1 MFEAALQGLQN
12 LLSFNV
18 LIGMLAGIGVG
29 TFTAVTPQGLGT
41 PLMYALFLSLV
52 TQWDPLVAIAFLIGM
67 DAVSSTCSAYL
78 PVLFG
83 IPGGAGSQATV
94 LDGYPMGR
102 GGQARRALGAAF
114 TAGILGS
121 LVGTLTLAAAIPV
134 AQALILF
141 LGSPEL
147 FVVSLWGVSMVS
159 VLAGPRPLK
168 GLIAGAMGLVISV
181 VGIQPQSGVMRFVFD
196 QPYLLEG
203 VPLTV
208 ATLAL
213 FGVPSALEMALAKV
227 GVEREPAPLAGRL
240 VDGIRDAFRNLWLV
254 VRCSFLGVWVG
265 IIPGLGAQVVD
276 WLSYGHAAQTCKGAK
291 ETFGKGDVRGVI
303 APEASNDAKDG
314 GTLIPTLTLGVPGS
328 LVSALFLFALT
339 TMGFAPGP
347 FMLERNADVVY
358 SIVWVLGIASVI
370 GGALGL
376 VFSNQLARL
385 AELRYSIIV
394 PSILGFVL
402 IGALNANQSPLDL
415 VMVVS
420 FGFVGYLMKR
430 FGYPRPP
437 LILGMILGI
446 IMEKYLYIS
455 HARYGFEWLARP
467 SVLVLLILVA
477 GTLGYTLWSRRER
490 GARGEERAA
499 GAEVR
504 ARESTSTAFRVN
516 WETLL
521 VAGFL
526 AFFLLAI
533 RIGFEWPFIAKL
545 MPVYIAA
552 VPGAALVLWQLFRV
566 TTGREPAAAGGVE
579 MDEGFSGE
587 LDGRLERRRTVVFF
601 AWFVGAALAVWLLGI
616 TVAVPLF
623 VFLYC
628 LVEGRERLWVAL
640 LMAAIAFLLIWG
652 LFEGV
657 FKVLWADGVLFG
669 G

>member
-12 LLSFNV
+12 LLSLTV

-29 TFTAVTPQGLGT
+29 TFTAITPQGLGT
-41 PLMYALFLSLV
+41 PLMYALFLSVV

-94 LDGYPMGR
+94 MDGYPMGR

-121 LVGTLTLAAAIPV
+121 LVGTATLAAAIPV

-147 FVVSLWGVSMVS
+147 FVVALWGVSMVS

-168 GLIAGAMGLVISV
+168 GLIAGAAGLVISV

-203 VPLTV
+203 VPLAV

-213 FGVPSALEMALAKV
+213 FGVPSALEMALARV

-240 VDGIRDAFRNLWLV
+240 LDGIRDAFHNVWLV

-265 IIPGLGAQVVD
+265 IVPGLGAQVVD

-358 SIVWVLGIASVI
+358 SIIWVLGIASVI
-370 GGALGL
+370 GGSLGL

-415 VMVVS
+415 VTVVS
-420 FGFVGYLMKR
+420 FGFVGYFMKR

-455 HARYGFEWLARP
+455 TARYGFEWLGRP

-490 GARGEERAA
+490 ATPAGEPTAESVPA
-499 GAEVR
+499 G
-504 ARESTSTAFRVN
+504 FRVN

-521 VAGFL
+521 VLGFL

-533 RIGFEWPFIAKL
+533 RIGFDWPFIAKL

-552 VPGAALVLWQLFRV
+552 VPGAALALWQLFRV
-566 TTGREPAAAGGVE
+566 TTGREQRTAGG
-579 MDEGFSGE
+579 DR
-587 LDGRLERRRTVVFF
+587 DGRKLQPGPRCGIGTPAHGGVLRMVRGRGPGRLAPGNHRGRSDLRLSLLPRRRK
-601 AWFVGAALAVWLLGI
+601 GEALDRRAHGHH
-616 TVAVPLF
+616 
-623 VFLYC
+623 
-628 LVEGRERLWVAL
+628 RLSPGMGPV
-640 LMAAIAFLLIWG
+640 
-652 LFEGV
+652 
-657 FKVLWADGVLFG
+657 
-669 G
+669 

>member
-1 MFEAALQGLQN
+1 M
-12 LLSFNV
+12 
-18 LIGMLAGIGVG
+18 
-29 TFTAVTPQGLGT
+29 TPQGLGT
-41 PLMYALFLSLV
+41 PLMYALFLSMV
-52 TQWDPLVAIAFLIGM
+52 TQWDPLVAIAFLVGM

-102 GGQARRALGAAF
+102 NGEARRALGAAF

-121 LVGTLTLAAAIPV
+121 LVGTLTLTAAIPV

-159 VLAGPRPLK
+159 VLAGPRPIK
-168 GLIAGAMGLVISV
+168 GLMAGAMGLVISV

-203 VPLTV
+203 VPLHRGHAGAFRGAVRPRSCTHPGRRR
-208 ATLAL
+208 AGA
-213 FGVPSALEMALAKV
+213 GAA
-227 GVEREPAPLAGRL
+227 GGPAAGRYPGRL
-240 VDGIRDAFRNLWLV
+240 PQRLARRPVQLPRR
-254 VRCSFLGVWVG
+254 LGRHR
-265 IIPGLGAQVVD
+265 PGTGSPGRGLAELRSRRPDLQGRQ
-276 WLSYGHAAQTCKGAK
+276 
-291 ETFGKGDVRGVI
+291 GDLRQGRRARGDRTRGLQRRQGR
-303 APEASNDAKDG
+303 DAKDG

-358 SIVWVLGIASVI
+358 SIIWVLGIASVI
-370 GGALGL
+370 GGCLGL
-376 VFSNQLARL
+376 IFSSQLARL

-402 IGALNANQSPLDL
+402 IGAMNANQSPLDL

-420 FGFVGYLMKR
+420 FGFVGYFMKR

-455 HARYGFEWLARP
+455 SARYGFDWLGRP
-467 SVLVLLILVA
+467 SVLVLLCAVA
-477 GTLGYTLWSRRER
+477 ATLGYTLWSRRER
-490 GARGEERAA
+490 GAASGRGRAGE
-499 GAEVR
+499 GAP
-504 ARESTSTAFRVN
+504 TGLRVN

-521 VAGFL
+521 VLGFL

-552 VPGAALVLWQLFRV
+552 VPGAALALWQLLRV
-566 TTGREPAAAGGVE
+566 STGREQAAPGGIE
-579 MDEGFSGE
+579 MDEGFSRH
-587 LDGRLERRRTVVFF
+587 LAPTVERQRTVVFF
-601 AWFVGAALAVWLLGI
+601 AWFAGAALAVWLLGI

-623 VFLYC
+623 IFLYC
-628 LVEGRERLWVAL
+628 LIEGGERLRVAL
-640 LMAAIAFLLIWG
+640 LMAAIAFLLVWG

-657 FKVLWADGVLFG
+657 FKVLWPDGVLFG

>member
-1 MFEAALQGLQN
+1 MLEAALQGLQN
-12 LLSFNV
+12 LLSLNV
-18 LIGMLAGIGVG
+18 LIGMLAGVCVG

-41 PLMYALFLSLV
+41 PLMYALFLSMV

-94 LDGYPMGR
+94 LDGHPMGR
-102 GGQARRALGAAF
+102 NGQARRALGAAF

-147 FVVSLWGVSMVS
+147 FVVSLWGLSMVS
-159 VLAGPRPLK
+159 VLAGPRPIK

-213 FGVPSALEMALAKV
+213 FGVPSALALALARV

-240 VDGIRDAFRNLWLV
+240 LDGVRDAFRNGWLV

-265 IIPGLGAQVVD
+265 IVPGLGAQVVD
-276 WLSYGHAAQTCKGAK
+276 WLSYGHAAQTCKGAR

-358 SIVWVLGIASVI
+358 SIIWVLGIASVI
-370 GGALGL
+370 GGCLGL
-376 VFSNQLARL
+376 IFSGQLAKL

-415 VMVVS
+415 VLVVS
-420 FGFVGYLMKR
+420 FGFVGYFMKR

-455 HARYGFEWLARP
+455 TARYGFDWLGRP
-467 SVLVLLILVA
+467 SVVVLLCVVVA
-477 GTLGYTLWSRRER
+477 TLGYTLWSRRER
-490 GARGEERAA
+490 STPSGAAQEAA
-499 GAEVR
+499 GAP
-504 ARESTSTAFRVN
+504 AGFRVDR
-516 WETLL
+516 ETLL
-521 VAGFL
+521 VLGFL

-552 VPGAALVLWQLFRV
+552 VPGAVLALWQLFRV
-566 TTGREPAAAGGVE
+566 TTGREQAVSGGIE
-579 MDEGFSGE
+579 MDEGFSQD
-587 LDGRLERRRTVVFF
+587 LALAVERRRTLAFF
-601 AWFVGAALAVWLLGI
+601 AWFMGAALAVWLLGI

-628 LVEGRERLWVAL
+628 LIEGREKLWVAL

-657 FKVLWADGVLFG
+657 FKVLWAEGVLFG

>member
-12 LLSFNV
+12 LLSLTV

-29 TFTAVTPQGLGT
+29 TFTAITPQGLGT
-41 PLMYALFLSLV
+41 PLMYALFLSVV

-94 LDGYPMGR
+94 MDGYPMGR

-121 LVGTLTLAAAIPV
+121 LVGTATLAAAIPV

-147 FVVSLWGVSMVS
+147 FVVALWGVSMVS

-168 GLIAGAMGLVISV
+168 GLIAGAAGLVISV

-203 VPLTV
+203 VPLAV

-213 FGVPSALEMALAKV
+213 FGVPSALEMALARV

-240 VDGIRDAFRNLWLV
+240 LDGIRDAFHNVWLV

-265 IIPGLGAQVVD
+265 IVPGLGAQVVD

-358 SIVWVLGIASVI
+358 SIIWVLGIASVI
-370 GGALGL
+370 GGSLGL

-415 VMVVS
+415 VTVVS
-420 FGFVGYLMKR
+420 FGFVGYFMKR

-455 HARYGFEWLARP
+455 TARYGFEWLGRP

-490 GARGEERAA
+490 ATPAGEPAA
-499 GAEVR
+499 
-504 ARESTSTAFRVN
+504 ESVPAGFRVN

-521 VAGFL
+521 VLGFL

-545 MPVYIAA
+545 MPLYIAA
-552 VPGAALVLWQLFRV
+552 VPGAALALWQLFRV
-566 TTGREPAAAGGVE
+566 TTGREQRTAGGIE
-579 MDEGFSGE
+579 MDESFSQD
-587 LDGRLERRRTVVFF
+587 LDAASERRRTVAFF

-616 TVAVPLF
+616 TVAVPIF

-628 LVEGRERLWVAL
+628 LVEGREKLWIAV
-640 LMAAIAFLLIWG
+640 LMATIAFLLVWG

-657 FKVLWADGVLFG
+657 FKVLWAEGVLFG

>member
-1 MFEAALQGLQN
+1 MLEAALQGLQN
-12 LLSFNV
+12 LLSLNV
-18 LIGMLAGIGVG
+18 LIGMLAGVCVG

-41 PLMYALFLSLV
+41 PLMYALFLSMV
-52 TQWDPLVAIAFLIGM
+52 TQWDPLVAIAFLVGM

-102 GGQARRALGAAF
+102 NGEARRALGAAF

-121 LVGTLTLAAAIPV
+121 LVGTLTLTAAIPV

-147 FVVSLWGVSMVS
+147 FIVSLWGVSMVS
-159 VLAGPRPLK
+159 VLAGPRPIK
-168 GLIAGAMGLVISV
+168 GLMAGAMGLVISV

-213 FGVPSALEMALAKV
+213 FGVPSALDLALTRV

-240 VDGIRDAFRNLWLV
+240 LDGIRDAFRNGWLV

-265 IIPGLGAQVVD
+265 IVPGLGAQVVD
-276 WLSYGHAAQTCKGAK
+276 WLSYGHAAQTCKGAR

-358 SIVWVLGIASVI
+358 SIIWVLGIASVI
-370 GGALGL
+370 GGCLGL
-376 VFSNQLARL
+376 IFSSQLARL

-402 IGALNANQSPLDL
+402 IGAMNANQSPLDL

-420 FGFVGYLMKR
+420 FGFVGYFMKR

-455 HARYGFEWLARP
+455 TARYGFDWLGRP
-467 SVLVLLILVA
+467 SVLVLLCVVA
-477 GTLGYTLWSRRER
+477 ATLGYTLWSRRER
-490 GARGEERAA
+490 GAASGRGRAGE
-499 GAEVR
+499 GAP
-504 ARESTSTAFRVN
+504 TGLRVN

-521 VAGFL
+521 VLGFL

-552 VPGAALVLWQLFRV
+552 VPGAALALWQLLRV
-566 TTGREPAAAGGVE
+566 STGREQTAPGGIE
-579 MDEGFSGE
+579 MDEGFSRH
-587 LDGRLERRRTVVFF
+587 LAPTVERQRTVVFF
-601 AWFVGAALAVWLLGI
+601 AWFAGAALAVWLLGI

-623 VFLYC
+623 IFLYC
-628 LVEGRERLWVAL
+628 LIEGGERLRVAL
-640 LMAAIAFLLIWG
+640 LMAAIAFLLVWG

-657 FKVLWADGVLFG
+657 FKVLWPDGVLFG

>member
-12 LLSFNV
+12 LLSLTV

-29 TFTAVTPQGLGT
+29 TFTAITPQGLGT
-41 PLMYALFLSLV
+41 PLMYALFLSVV

-94 LDGYPMGR
+94 MDGYPMGR

-121 LVGTLTLAAAIPV
+121 LVGTATLAAAIPV

-147 FVVSLWGVSMVS
+147 FVVALWGVSMVS

-168 GLIAGAMGLVISV
+168 GLMAGAAGLVISV

-203 VPLTV
+203 VPLAV

-240 VDGIRDAFRNLWLV
+240 LDGIRDAFHNVWLV

-265 IIPGLGAQVVD
+265 IVPGLGAQVVD

-358 SIVWVLGIASVI
+358 SIIWVLGIASVI
-370 GGALGL
+370 GGSLGL

-415 VMVVS
+415 VTVVS
-420 FGFVGYLMKR
+420 FGFVGYFMKR

-455 HARYGFEWLARP
+455 TARYGFDWLGRP

-490 GARGEERAA
+490 LAPGDEPAGESAPA
-499 GAEVR
+499 
-504 ARESTSTAFRVN
+504 SFRVN

-521 VAGFL
+521 VLGFL

-552 VPGAALVLWQLFRV
+552 VPGAGLALWQLFRV
-566 TTGREPAAAGGVE
+566 TTGKEQATAGGIE
-579 MDEGFSGE
+579 MDEGFNQD
-587 LDGRLERRRTVVFF
+587 LDATSERRRTVAFF
-601 AWFVGAALAVWLLGI
+601 VWFVGAALAVWLLGI
-616 TVAVPLF
+616 TLAVPLF

-628 LVEGRERLWVAL
+628 LVEGRERLWIAA
-640 LMAAIAFLLIWG
+640 LMAAIAFLLVWG

-657 FKVLWADGVLFG
+657 FKVLWAEGVLFG

>member
-1 MFEAALQGLQN
+1 MLEAALQGLQN
-12 LLSFNV
+12 LLSLNV
-18 LIGMLAGIGVG
+18 LIGMLAGVGVG

-41 PLMYALFLSLV
+41 PLMYALFLSMV
-52 TQWDPLVAIAFLIGM
+52 TQWDPLVAIAFLVGM

-102 GGQARRALGAAF
+102 NGEARRALGAAF

-121 LVGTLTLAAAIPV
+121 LVGTLTLTAAIPV

-147 FVVSLWGVSMVS
+147 FIVSLWGVSMVS
-159 VLAGPRPLK
+159 VLAGPRPIK
-168 GLIAGAMGLVISV
+168 GLMAGAMGLVISV

-213 FGVPSALEMALAKV
+213 FGVPSALDLALTRV

-240 VDGIRDAFRNLWLV
+240 LDGIRDAFRNGWLV

-265 IIPGLGAQVVD
+265 IVPGLGAQVVD
-276 WLSYGHAAQTCKGAK
+276 WLSYGHAAQTCKGAR

-358 SIVWVLGIASVI
+358 SIIWVLGIASVI
-370 GGALGL
+370 GGCLGL
-376 VFSNQLARL
+376 IFSSQLARL

-402 IGALNANQSPLDL
+402 IGAMNANQSPLDL

-420 FGFVGYLMKR
+420 FGFVGYFMKR

-455 HARYGFEWLARP
+455 SARYGFDWLGRP
-467 SVLVLLILVA
+467 SVLVLLCAVA
-477 GTLGYTLWSRRER
+477 ATLGYTLWSRRER
-490 GARGEERAA
+490 GAASGRGRAGE
-499 GAEVR
+499 GA
-504 ARESTSTAFRVN
+504 STGFRVN

-521 VAGFL
+521 VLGFL

-533 RIGFEWPFIAKL
+533 RTGFEWPFIAKL

-552 VPGAALVLWQLFRV
+552 VPGAALALWQLLRV
-566 TTGREPAAAGGVE
+566 STGREQAAPGGIE
-579 MDEGFSGE
+579 MDEGFSRH
-587 LDGRLERRRTVVFF
+587 LAPTVERQRTVVFF
-601 AWFVGAALAVWLLGI
+601 AWFAGAALAVWLLGI

-623 VFLYC
+623 IFLYC
-628 LVEGRERLWVAL
+628 LIEGGERLRVAL
-640 LMAAIAFLLIWG
+640 LMAAIAFLLVWG

-657 FKVLWADGVLFG
+657 FKVLWPDGVLFG

>member
-1 MFEAALQGLQN
+1 MIEAALQGLQN
-12 LLSFNV
+12 LLSLNV
-18 LIGMLAGIGVG
+18 LVGMLAGVGVG

-41 PLMYALFLSLV
+41 PLMYALFLSVV
-52 TQWDPLVAIAFLIGM
+52 TQWDPLVAIAFLVGM

-102 GGQARRALGAAF
+102 NGQARRALGAAF
-114 TAGILGS
+114 TAGVLGS
-121 LVGTLTLAAAIPV
+121 LVGTLTLAAAIPA
-134 AQALILF
+134 AQAIILF

-147 FVVSLWGVSMVS
+147 FVVSLWGLSMVS
-159 VLAGPRPLK
+159 VLAGPRPVK
-168 GLIAGAMGLVISV
+168 GLMAGAAGLVVSV
-181 VGIQPQSGVMRFVFD
+181 VGVQPQSGVMRFVFD

-203 VPLTV
+203 VPLAV
-208 ATLAL
+208 AALAL
-213 FGVPSALEMALAKV
+213 FGVPSALDLALAKV
-227 GVEREPAPLAGRL
+227 GVERAPAPLAGRL
-240 VDGIRDAFRNLWLV
+240 LDGVRDAFRNLWLV

-265 IIPGLGAQVVD
+265 IVPGLGAQVVD
-276 WLSYGHAAQTCKGAK
+276 WLSYGHAAQTCKGAG

-339 TMGFAPGP
+339 AMGYAPGP

-370 GGALGL
+370 GGSLGL
-376 VFSNQLARL
+376 VFSNHLAKL

-415 VMVVS
+415 VMVAS
-420 FGFVGYLMKR
+420 FGLVGYFLKL

-455 HARYGFEWLARP
+455 TARYGFDWLARP
-467 SVLVLLILVA
+467 SVLVLLVLVA
-477 GTLGYTLWSRRER
+477 ATLGYTLWSRRDR
-490 GARGEERAA
+490 GTASGRGGEAA
-499 GAEVR
+499 SPGPG
-504 ARESTSTAFRVN
+504 FRVN
-516 WETLL
+516 GETLL
-521 VAGFL
+521 VMGFL
-526 AFFLLAI
+526 AFFVLVV
-533 RIGFEWPFIAKL
+533 RSGSEWPLIAKL

-552 VPGAALVLWQLFRV
+552 VPGAALALWQLFRV
-566 TTGREPAAAGGVE
+566 TTGRERAAAGGVE
-579 MDEGFSGE
+579 MDEGFRQE
-587 LDGRLERRRTVVFF
+587 LEARVARRRTAVFF
-601 AWFVGAALAVWLLGI
+601 AWFMGAALAVWLLGI

-628 LVEGRERLWVAL
+628 LVEGREKLRVAL
-640 LMAAIAFLLIWG
+640 LMAAVAFLLLWG

-657 FKVLWADGVLFG
+657 FQVLWADGVLFG

>member
-12 LLSFNV
+12 LLSLTV

-29 TFTAVTPQGLGT
+29 TFTAITPQGLGT
-41 PLMYALFLSLV
+41 PLMYALFLSVV

-94 LDGYPMGR
+94 MDGYPMGR

-121 LVGTLTLAAAIPV
+121 LVGTATLAAAIPV

-147 FVVSLWGVSMVS
+147 FVVALWGVSMVS

-168 GLIAGAMGLVISV
+168 GLMAGAAGLVISV

-203 VPLTV
+203 VPLAV

-240 VDGIRDAFRNLWLV
+240 LDGIRDAFHNVWLV

-265 IIPGLGAQVVD
+265 IVPGLGAQVVD

-358 SIVWVLGIASVI
+358 SIIWVLGIASVI
-370 GGALGL
+370 GGSLGL

-394 PSILGFVL
+394 PAILGFVL

-415 VMVVS
+415 VTVVS
-420 FGFVGYLMKR
+420 FGFVGYFMKR

-455 HARYGFEWLARP
+455 TARYGFDWLGRP

-490 GARGEERAA
+490 LAPGDEPAGESAPA
-499 GAEVR
+499 
-504 ARESTSTAFRVN
+504 SFRVN

-521 VAGFL
+521 VLGFL

-552 VPGAALVLWQLFRV
+552 VPGAALALWQLFRV
-566 TTGREPAAAGGVE
+566 TTGREPAAVGGVE
-579 MDEGFSGE
+579 MDESFSGD
-587 LDGRLERRRTVVFF
+587 LDAASERRRTVAFF

-616 TVAVPLF
+616 TLAVPLF

-628 LVEGRERLWVAL
+628 LVEGRERLWVAV
-640 LMAAIAFLLIWG
+640 LMAAIAFLLVWG

-657 FKVLWADGVLFG
+657 FKVLWAEGVLFG

>member
-12 LLSFNV
+12 LLSLNV
-18 LIGMLAGIGVG
+18 LIGMLAGVGVG
-29 TFTAVTPQGLGT
+29 TFTAITPQGLGT
-41 PLMYALFLSLV
+41 PLMYALFLSVV

-94 LDGYPMGR
+94 MDGYPMGR
-102 GGQARRALGAAF
+102 NGQARRALGAAF

-121 LVGTLTLAAAIPV
+121 LVGTATLAAAIPV

-159 VLAGPRPLK
+159 VLAGPRPIK

-203 VPLTV
+203 VPLAV

-213 FGVPSALEMALAKV
+213 FGVPSALEMALVRV

-240 VDGIRDAFRNLWLV
+240 LDGIRDAFGNAWLV

-265 IIPGLGAQVVD
+265 IVPGLGAQVVD

-339 TMGFAPGP
+339 AMGFAPGP

-358 SIVWVLGIASVI
+358 SIVWVLGIASII
-370 GGALGL
+370 GGGLGL
-376 VFSNQLARL
+376 VFSNHLARL

-402 IGALNANQSPLDL
+402 IGAMNANQSPLDL
-415 VMVVS
+415 VTLVS
-420 FGFVGYLMKR
+420 FGFVGYFMKR

-455 HARYGFEWLARP
+455 HARYGFDWLGRP
-467 SVLVLLILVA
+467 SVLVLLLLVA
-477 GTLGYTLWSRRER
+477 GSLGYTLWSRRER
-490 GARGEERAA
+490 AAPGEGPAGESARA
-499 GAEVR
+499 G
-504 ARESTSTAFRVN
+504 FRVN

-521 VAGFL
+521 VLGFL
-526 AFFLLAI
+526 GFFLLAI
-533 RIGFEWPFIAKL
+533 RIGVEWPFIAKL

-552 VPGAALVLWQLFRV
+552 VPGAALALWQLFRV
-566 TTGREPAAAGGVE
+566 TTDREPPAAGGIE
-579 MDEGFSGE
+579 MDESFSQD
-587 LDGRLERRRTVVFF
+587 LDAASERRRTAAFF
-601 AWFVGAALAVWLLGI
+601 AWFTGAALAVWLLGI

-628 LVEGRERLWVAL
+628 LVEGTERLWVAL
-640 LMAAIAFLLIWG
+640 LMAAIAFLLVWG

-657 FKVLWADGVLFG
+657 FKVLWAEGLLFAG
-669 G
+669 

>member
-1 MFEAALQGLQN
+1 
-12 LLSFNV
+12 
-18 LIGMLAGIGVG
+18 
-29 TFTAVTPQGLGT
+29 
-41 PLMYALFLSLV
+41 
-52 TQWDPLVAIAFLIGM
+52 
-67 DAVSSTCSAYL
+67 
-78 PVLFG
+78 
-83 IPGGAGSQATV
+83 
-94 LDGYPMGR
+94 
-102 GGQARRALGAAF
+102 
-114 TAGILGS
+114 
-121 LVGTLTLAAAIPV
+121 
-134 AQALILF
+134 
-141 LGSPEL
+141 
-147 FVVSLWGVSMVS
+147 MVS

-181 VGIQPQSGVMRFVFD
+181 VGIQPQSGVMRFVFN

-213 FGVPSALEMALAKV
+213 FGVPSALEMALARV

-240 VDGIRDAFRNLWLV
+240 LDGIRDAFRNAWLV

-339 TMGFAPGP
+339 AMGFAPGP

-358 SIVWVLGIASVI
+358 SIIWVLGIASVI
-370 GGALGL
+370 GGSLGL

-394 PSILGFVL
+394 PSVLGFVL

-420 FGFVGYLMKR
+420 FGFVGYFMKR

-467 SVLVLLILVA
+467 SVLVLLVLVA
-477 GTLGYTLWSRRER
+477 GTLGYTLWSRRES
-490 GARGEERAA
+490 ATPVEEQAGESAPT
-499 GAEVR
+499 G
-504 ARESTSTAFRVN
+504 FRVN

-521 VAGFL
+521 VLGFL

-533 RIGFEWPFIAKL
+533 RIGFDWPFIAKL

-552 VPGAALVLWQLFRV
+552 VPGAALALWQLFRV
-566 TTGREPAAAGGVE
+566 TTGREQAVAGGVE
-579 MDEGFSGE
+579 MDEGFSQD
-587 LDGRLERRRTVVFF
+587 LDPASERWRTVVFF

-616 TVAVPLF
+616 TVAVPVF

-628 LVEGRERLWVAL
+628 LVEGREWLWVAL
-640 LMAAIAFLLIWG
+640 LMAAIAFFLVWG

-657 FKVLWADGVLFG
+657 VKVLWAEGVLFG

>member
-181 VGIQPQSGVMRFVFD
+181 VGIQPQSGVMRFVFN

-213 FGVPSALEMALAKV
+213 FGVPSALEMALARV

-240 VDGIRDAFRNLWLV
+240 LDGIRDAFRNAWLV

-339 TMGFAPGP
+339 AMGFAPGP

-358 SIVWVLGIASVI
+358 SIIWVLGIASVI
-370 GGALGL
+370 GGVLGL

-420 FGFVGYLMKR
+420 FGFVGYFMKR

-467 SVLVLLILVA
+467 SVLVLLVLVA

-490 GARGEERAA
+490 GALGEERAA
-499 GAEVR
+499 GAEER
-504 ARESTSTAFRVN
+504 AGESPSTAFRVN

-587 LDGRLERRRTVVFF
+587 IDGRLERRRTVVFF

-640 LMAAIAFLLIWG
+640 LMAAIAFSLIWG

-657 FKVLWADGVLFG
+657 FKVLWADGVLVG

>member
-12 LLSFNV
+12 LLSLTV

-29 TFTAVTPQGLGT
+29 TFTAITPQGLGT
-41 PLMYALFLSLV
+41 PLMYALFLSVV

-94 LDGYPMGR
+94 MDGYPMGR

-121 LVGTLTLAAAIPV
+121 LVGTATLAAAIPV

-147 FVVSLWGVSMVS
+147 FVVALWGVSMVS

-168 GLIAGAMGLVISV
+168 GLIAGAAGLVISV

-203 VPLTV
+203 VPLAV

-213 FGVPSALEMALAKV
+213 FGVPSALEMALARV

-240 VDGIRDAFRNLWLV
+240 LDGIRDAFHNVWLV

-265 IIPGLGAQVVD
+265 IVPGLGAQVVD

-358 SIVWVLGIASVI
+358 SIIWVLGIASVI
-370 GGALGL
+370 GGSLGL

-415 VMVVS
+415 VTVVS
-420 FGFVGYLMKR
+420 FGFVGYFMKR

-455 HARYGFEWLARP
+455 TARYGFEWLGRP

-477 GTLGYTLWSRRER
+477 GTLGYTLWSRRDRAKPSREP
-490 GARGEERAA
+490 AGESAPA
-499 GAEVR
+499 G
-504 ARESTSTAFRVN
+504 FRVN

-521 VAGFL
+521 VLGFL

-533 RIGFEWPFIAKL
+533 RIGFDWPFIAKL

-552 VPGAALVLWQLFRV
+552 VPGAVLALWQLFRV
-566 TTGREPAAAGGVE
+566 TAGREQTAAGGIE
-579 MDEGFSGE
+579 MDESFSGD
-587 LDGRLERRRTVVFF
+587 LDAASERRRTAAFF

-616 TVAVPLF
+616 TVAVPIF

-628 LVEGRERLWVAL
+628 LVEGREKLWIAV
-640 LMAAIAFLLIWG
+640 LMATIAFLLVWG

-657 FKVLWADGVLFG
+657 FKVLWAEGVLFG

>member
-12 LLSFNV
+12 LLSVNV

-41 PLMYALFLSLV
+41 PLMYALFLSMV

-102 GGQARRALGAAF
+102 SGQARRALGAAF
-114 TAGILGS
+114 TAGVLGS

-147 FVVSLWGVSMVS
+147 FVVTLWGVSMVS
-159 VLAGPRPLK
+159 VLAGPRALK
-168 GLIAGAMGLVISV
+168 GLMAGAAGLVISV

-213 FGVPSALEMALAKV
+213 FGVPSALGMALTRV

-240 VDGIRDAFRNLWLV
+240 LDGIRDAFRNVWLV

-276 WLSYGHAAQTCKGAK
+276 WLSYGHAAQTCKGAR

-358 SIVWVLGIASVI
+358 SIIWVLGIASVI
-370 GGALGL
+370 GGVLGL
-376 VFSNQLARL
+376 IFSNQLARL

-420 FGFVGYLMKR
+420 FGFVGYFMKR

-455 HARYGFEWLARP
+455 HARYGFDWLGRP
-467 SVLVLLILVA
+467 SVLVLLLLVA

-490 GARGEERAA
+490 AA
-499 GAEVR
+499 PADQ
-504 ARESTSTAFRVN
+504 ARESESAAAGFRVN

-521 VAGFL
+521 VVAFL

-552 VPGAALVLWQLFRV
+552 VPGAALCLWQLYRV
-566 TTGREPAAAGGVE
+566 TTGREQAAAGGIE
-579 MDEGFSGE
+579 MDESFSQD
-587 LDGRLERRRTVVFF
+587 LDAASERRRTVAFF
-601 AWFVGAALAVWLLGI
+601 AWFAGAALAVWLLGI

-640 LMAAIAFLLIWG
+640 LMGAIAFLMIWG

-657 FKVLWADGVLFG
+657 FKVLWAEGVLFG